1 MKLIMYKADKKPI
14 TTPRLYLSI
23 KIPITTD
30 EKPPIAQPTLTIMLL
45 ALDLISVG
53 YNLLI
58 TAP

>member
-1 MKLIMYKADKKPI
+1 MYKADKKPI

-30 EKPPIAQPTLTIMLL
+30 EKPPIALPTFTIMLL